1 VHLVITLLVIPSFL
15 SGGLTRPAELN
26 RGARA
31 SQSEPIELIKL
42 VSESEALPGTE
53 LAYQMTYVNVGGI
66 LVRNLVVVDEIP
78 ASTQFKVGSATI
90 GEPPFSI
97 HSIVAQY
104 SNDGGSSW
112 TYTPVSGGGG
122 APPSFDATVTHVR
135 FVLLGTLPP
144 GVAPR
149 VGVGFKVR
157 IN

>member
-78 ASTQFKVGSATI
+78 ASTQFKVGSA
-90 GEPPFSI
+90 S
-97 HSIVAQY
+97 
-104 SNDGGSSW
+104 
-112 TYTPVSGGGG
+112 
-122 APPSFDATVTHVR
+122 R
-135 FVLLGTLPP
+135 
-144 GVAPR
+144 
-149 VGVGFKVR
+149 
-157 IN
+157 